1 MAITMP
7 LKLLGEGPLPFS
19 VSGKEK
25 IVSLFW
31 NPSMIIIDS
40 RSEGIDLF
48 SATHA
53 HSSYEFM
60 VPISQMGH
68 LRLET
73 KTCTSEFNKILPINS
88 EQAHGSKEY
97 YKDCRLFSWQ
107 IDANLMNLVAY
118 SMYGKSCVCFSND
131 FVPFS
136 SELKFLFHWFLEEFS
151 NKQAGSNFILD
162 TIVTQTAV
170 TLLRQVRNSCSYIG
184 EAKVSGAKPQ
194 ILKAI
199 DFLNENFRE
208 GYSLHDVAKVANLSP
223 YHFIRLFKAETG
235 KTPYEYLLDVKIEK
249 AKELLMLKKYTVT
262 EVCFLAGFNNISHFS
277 TLFKQKVGICP
288 SGYSKL

>member
-1 MAITMP
+1 MAMTMP

-19 VSGKEK
+19 VSEEK
-25 IVSLFW
+25 TVSLFW
-31 NPSMIIIDS
+31 NPSMIIIDC

-48 SATHA
+48 SATHG

-60 VPISQMGH
+60 VPISH
-68 LRLET
+68 LGKIRLEKNT
-73 KTCTSEFNKILPINS
+73 FTSEFNKILPINS
-88 EQAHGSKEY
+88 EQAHGSEEY
-97 YKDCRLFSWQ
+97 YKDCSLFSWQ
-107 IDANLMNLVAY
+107 IDADLINHVAY
-118 SMYGKSCVCFSND
+118 SMYGKSYVCFFND

-151 NKQAGSNFILD
+151 NKQAGSDFILD
-162 TIVTQTAV
+162 AIVTQTAV
-170 TLLRQVRNSCSYIG
+170 TLLRQARNSCSYIG
-184 EAKVSGAKPQ
+184 EAKVSSAKPQ

-208 GYSLHDVAKVANLSP
+208 EYSLHDVAKVASLSP

-249 AKELLMLKKYTVT
+249 AKELLTQKKYTVT

-277 TLFKQKVGICP
+277 TLFKQKVGISP